1 MTTVQIESNRQETFD
16 AVGGLAARYGL
27 AIVIGAFGLLKFTNY
42 EAQGIAPLV
51 AESPFMSWLYDIFSV
66 YTFSVLLGVFEVA
79 AAVLIAVKPWWP
91 KASILGSALAI
102 LLFVATISFLFT
114 TPGAFDDSVGYPA
127 PSLTTGFLFK
137 DVALLGIS
145 LWTLADALRAT
156 RSSLAGSSQAHA
168 RTLMPCASSWG
179 SEGTKRNIR
188 TSSASAT
195 A

>member
-1 MTTVQIESNRQETFD
+1 
-16 AVGGLAARYGL
+16 
-27 AIVIGAFGLLKFTNY
+27 
-42 EAQGIAPLV
+42 
-51 AESPFMSWLYDIFSV
+51 MSWLYDIFSV

-168 RTLMPCASSWG
+168 T
-179 SEGTKRNIR
+179 
-188 TSSASAT
+188 
-195 A
+195 

>member
-51 AESPFMSWLYDIFSV
+51 SESPFMSCLYDIFSV

-127 PSLTTGFLFK
+127 LTTGFLFK

-168 RTLMPCASSWG
+168 T
-179 SEGTKRNIR
+179 
-188 TSSASAT
+188 
-195 A
+195 